1 LAVADV
7 ASDSTSDSGADKI
20 DVMGSPVVV
29 SEHPSGT
36 LLVGDETA
44 IAEFVARWEAETG
57 VAVRSVGLSGSDR
70 ATAIAQAAAVGSTGA
85 TAVQFAWALRNVP
98 TGGSATLRLWITNA
112 SGRIVSNKA
121 VGPAPVVL
129 GVIALTAAAQAATER
144 IGEALDRVE
153 GKTDELLRLA
163 GAERTGDVVGHHR
176 LLRRRVD
183 RIDEGGRLGEVDW
196 STVAYLGP
204 ELEVSVERLREH
216 ALRLARDLP
225 TGLAAPERVRRLERV
240 VQDGR
245 LGEVLRLLVVAEQSL
260 YLWQRLRIT
269 RVGDVEPDALEE
281 SVSDA
286 HAVLAEHLEADSVLV
301 ENLRAALD
309 AYGVLKP
316 SEFHRT
322 LSGRKLRW
330 SVEMLRRDL
339 DYFVT
344 ARGVQ
349 VEGWVPLVA
358 PTVRDALRHARTVA
372 IESGRSI
379 RSFGGT
385 VLDSSLA
392 GVSRAGGAVQATAD
406 KWRATPSSEEPEQ
419 KEV

>member
-1 LAVADV
+1 
-7 ASDSTSDSGADKI
+7 
-20 DVMGSPVVV
+20 M
-29 SEHPSGT
+29 
-36 LLVGDETA
+36 GDEIA
-44 IAEFVARWEAETG
+44 VAEFVARWEAETG

-70 ATAIAQAAAVGSTGA
+70 TTAIAHASALGSTAA
-85 TAVQFAWALRNVP
+85 TTVHYIRALHNVP
-98 TGGSATLRLWITNA
+98 TGGSATLRLWVTNA
-112 SGRIVSNKA
+112 SGRIVSNRA
-121 VGPAPVVL
+121 VGPPPVVL
-129 GVIALTAAAQAATER
+129 AMIALNAATQAATDR
-144 IGEALDRVE
+144 ISEALERVE

-183 RIDEGGRLGEVDW
+183 RIDQGGSLGEVDW

-225 TGLAAPERVRRLERV
+225 PGLTAPERARRLERV
-240 VQDGR
+240 VADGR
-245 LGEVLRLLVVAEQSL
+245 LGEVLRLLVVAEQSH

-269 RVGDVEPDALEE
+269 RISTIEPDSLDEA
-281 SVSDA
+281 VSDA
-286 HAVLAEHLEADSVLV
+286 HAVLAEHLHADSILV
-301 ENLRAALD
+301 ENLRDTLD

-322 LSGRKLRW
+322 LSGRKLRS
-330 SVEMLRRDL
+330 SVQTLRRDL

-349 VEGWVPLVA
+349 VQGWVSLVA

-372 IESGRSI
+372 IESGRAVRGLGS
-379 RSFGGT
+379 T
-385 VLDSSLA
+385 ALDSGLA

-406 KWRATPSSEEPEQ
+406 RWRTTPPDDSHEQ
-419 KEV
+419 KHPDGIVVSDTESTSAVTPERSAQESEPVD